1 MKTDVEVYGSELRML
16 LAHET
21 PELRSGVVQHLD
33 ESDRGLIEKI
43 TNATREMRST
53 DEWAMLV
60 FGSTADAVPSLCGLV
75 ERFNAAAERIGASL
89 RVHIDDGPVSLDPA
103 RGLWFVCSPQPAGEP
118 VQPVQPK
125 QQASENDFWLDP
137 EILFDLGIVDES
149 LPTKP
154 QATAEHGALRRAPA
168 PPAKPRK
175 RLANVFVSYAREDQI
190 WVRPLLDRLKFICKS
205 DSRFEIRFWRDEDEL
220 GFGPFW
226 QQIDEAIKRCD
237 VGLLLLSDRF
247 LESTFIRDHELPH
260 FNYHG
265 RGNRKPCAVVDCVK
279 TDREH
284 IKRREID
291 ASQIIAPDTDGV
303 IVELSRIGAEQQA
316 RFLERVTQK
325 LFLLLDS
332 LPLQEL
338 ESADFRLQEIEAVLS
353 VLPIDDTPH
362 LQRNQASKAR
372 WSEFKH
378 SQTNPSDPSGF
389 DARLDAVD
397 SMLKWARDESA
408 LPFCAL
414 LGQYGQGKSTALR
427 RLARELFRQRA
438 SGDKVPIPIYIDLR
452 LGNPIRDGAP
462 TLAELLADHIRRH
475 EALAGSG
482 VTVEELVDLV
492 RRRDAVMIFDGF
504 DEVAVHLTTREAQRF
519 ANELWK
525 VLPDPGARTD
535 EGFRGKLLIS
545 CRSHFFRDLQE
556 QARVFLFMARRAIRE
571 DQQASGS
578 VARSK
583 ALVNVLD
590 GDFLLLILLPF
601 DKAQVVSYF
610 SSALGSAKLAQR
622 AIETIEDIHNLTELS
637 ERPVLLP
644 MLAHCLP
651 AIELASARQEVVNA
665 TTVYDYMVGAWLGRD
680 VEKHKLMSRHK
691 QLLMEELAAKLH
703 RESRQE
709 LSATQLDEWLDSLIS
724 ERSELAQVYRSNP
737 SDARRPNLDEILQGD
752 LRTATFVIRT
762 EHAADAGLFRF
773 AHTSLAEYFFARHL
787 VRSLEEQRPQAWQIR
802 LPSVETLEFVVQLL
816 ARKRRP
822 DLNAALKTWASL
834 LEGGGEGA
842 VLAFRCWL
850 LARREKIAEPDP
862 ASVLL
867 DGADLA
873 GIHLVGRPSAPWT
886 LRRASF
892 RRTLLVRTHW
902 HHVWIEDADFG
913 EAQLSD
919 AVFDDCILD
928 GANFEQAVLNGTQV
942 RFGSTRGCDARW
954 FAGEERSRFL
964 LQSQEAWEHA
974 VLKSGGTS
982 GATVRLVRSMTVDST
997 ALCCAASADA
1007 SLFAIGYEGGR
1018 VLLWDA
1024 NTGRAF
1030 RELGDWNGTG
1040 SLAFSQDG
1048 RRLLVPSTDRSIG
1061 VWNTGSGARG
1071 KFARNAFGNIRHAE
1085 FAPDGR
1091 RFITGSDDGVAQLWS
1106 VDEQHGPIAIVHSET
1121 SGEGIEG
1128 CIFSPDGRRVAV
1140 AVKNYVFCYDVS
1152 AADSRLVCRLP
1163 GEGRFGMA
1171 FSSDGRTLVSVTA
1184 DRIVRF
1190 HDLAMPLERRIVRVN
1205 REAESILLSLDARY
1219 LAVQTGN
1226 SVVAIDVDSGK
1237 EVLVL
1242 WHSVN
1247 LSSTRFLGGNRLMVC
1262 LQDGSLELHDLTGG
1276 RCVRKLSI
1284 RNAHVMATCVSLKG
1298 DRIYMAYDGCK
1309 LRRWKTQGELVT
1321 EPIPDW
1327 NAGLRVLDVSP
1338 DQFRLAAFDPAV
1350 QALVVIDTADGHRS
1364 HSERMDEMP
1373 AVRFSVDGQS
1383 MFVLPLHSGV
1393 TWRSDGVLLRGVATG
1408 RLLRRQRFPGQLFS
1422 LDARLPASLDT
1433 VGIGSYFGSDCLLRW
1448 KSLHGTEFYK
1458 LDDQQGI
1465 LSYAVSDDGHSL
1477 AVGFSS
1483 GEAQIRSLKTGKR
1496 TQTLASRGFA
1506 VTRCAFAADGR
1517 AIFAGYADG
1526 GVYVWD
1532 CVSGELISTL
1542 WGHAGSV
1549 TGLCL
1554 DGTRLATTA
1563 NDGTVRLW
1571 DLEEKRC
1578 VRVWHL
1584 LPDDEYA
1591 VFDPERMAP
1600 IAASP
1605 RAWRYF
1611 DTRVKY
1617 ANGRV
1622 QMLPGEAATG
1632 RWPGC

>member
-1 MKTDVEVYGSELRML
+1 ML

-21 PELRSGVVQHLD
+21 PDLRSGVVQHLD

-43 TNATREMRST
+43 ADAERQARSI

-60 FGSTADAVPSLCGLV
+60 FGSDADAVPALHGLV

-89 RVHIDDGPVSLDPA
+89 RVHIDDGPASLDPA
-103 RGLWFVCSPQPAGEP
+103 RGLWFACSPLPTGEP
-118 VQPVQPK
+118 VQAK
-125 QQASENDFWLDP
+125 QQSSEDDFWLDP
-137 EILFDLGIVDES
+137 DFTFALGLVDEP

-154 QATAEHGALRRAPA
+154 QAPEESGALRRAPSSS
-168 PPAKPRK
+168 AKLRK

-190 WVRPLLDRLKFICKS
+190 WVRPLLDRLKFLCKS

-226 QQIDEAIKRCD
+226 QQIDEAIKLCD

-303 IVELSRIGAEQQA
+303 IVELSSLGAEQQA
-316 RFLERVTQK
+316 RFLERVAEK
-325 LFLLLDS
+325 LFLLLGS

-338 ESADFRLQEIEAVLS
+338 ESAEFRLQEIEAVLS
-353 VLPIDDTPH
+353 VLPVDDTPH

-378 SQTNPSDPSGF
+378 SEANPSDAPGF

-414 LGQYGQGKSTALR
+414 LGQYGQGKSTSLR

-438 SGDKVPIPIYIDLR
+438 SGAKAPIPIYIDLR
-452 LGNPIRDGAP
+452 LGSPIRDGAP

-492 RRRDAVMIFDGF
+492 RRHDAVMIFDGF
-504 DEVAVHLTTREAQRF
+504 DEVAVHLDTGEAQRF

-525 VLPDPGARTD
+525 VLPDPSARTD
-535 EGFRGKLLIS
+535 EEFRGKLLIS

-571 DQQASGS
+571 DQQAPGS
-578 VARSK
+578 VKRSK

-610 SSALGSAKLAQR
+610 TSALGSAKLAQR
-622 AIETIEDIHNLTELS
+622 AMETIEDIHNLTELS

-651 AIELASARQEVVNA
+651 AIELAAARQEVVNA

-680 VEKHKLMSRHK
+680 VDKNKLMSRHK

-709 LSATQLDEWLDSLIS
+709 LSATQLDEWLDRFIS
-724 ERSELAQVYRSNP
+724 ERSELAQAYRSEP
-737 SDARRPNLDEILQGD
+737 GDPRRPNLDEILQSH

-762 EHAADAGLFRF
+762 EHAADDGLFRF

-787 VRSLEEQRPQAWQIR
+787 VRSLEERRPQAWQIR

-822 DLNAALKTWASL
+822 DLDAALKTWASL
-834 LEGGGEGA
+834 LEGGGEGS

-862 ASVLL
+862 AWILL

-873 GIHLVGRPSAPWT
+873 GVHLVGRPGAPWI

-892 RRTLLVRTHW
+892 RRALLVRTHW

-919 AVFDDCILD
+919 AIFDDCVLD
-928 GANFEQAVLNGTQV
+928 GANFGQAVLSGTQV

-974 VLKSGGTS
+974 VLTSGATS
-982 GATVRLVRSMTVDST
+982 GATVRLVRSMAVDST

-1007 SLFAIGYEGGR
+1007 SLFATGYEGGR

-1030 RELGDWNGTG
+1030 REFYDWNETG
-1040 SLAFSQDG
+1040 PLVFSQDG
-1048 RRLLVPSTDRSIG
+1048 RRLLVPSTGRSIG
-1061 VWNTGSGARG
+1061 VWNTGSGLRG
-1071 KFARNAFGNIRHAE
+1071 KFARNFFGNIRHAD
-1085 FAPDGR
+1085 FSPDGR
-1091 RFITGSDDGVAQLWS
+1091 RFITGSDDGGVQLWS
-1106 VDEQHGPIAIVHSET
+1106 VDEQHGPVAIVHSGT
-1121 SGEGIEG
+1121 TGESIEG
-1128 CIFSPDGRRVAV
+1128 CIFSPDGRLVAV
-1140 AVKNYVFCYDVS
+1140 AVNNYVFCYDVS
-1152 AADSRLVCRLP
+1152 AAASRLLCRLP
-1163 GEGRFGMA
+1163 GEGRFGIA
-1171 FSSDGRTLVSVTA
+1171 FSSDGRTLASVGA
-1184 DRIVRF
+1184 DRVVRF
-1190 HDLAMPLERRIVRVN
+1190 HDLATLLERRIVRVN
-1205 REAESILLSLDARY
+1205 REAESILLSPDARY
-1219 LAVQTGN
+1219 LAVQTGD
-1226 SVVAIDVDSGK
+1226 SVVAIEVDTGK
-1237 EVLVL
+1237 QVLVL

-1247 LSSTRFLGGNRLMVC
+1247 LSSTRFLGSDRLMAC
-1262 LQDGSLELHDLTGG
+1262 LQDGSLELRDLTSG
-1276 RCVRKLSI
+1276 RCVRKLPI
-1284 RNAHVMATCVSLKG
+1284 RNTHVMATCVSLNG
-1298 DRIYMAYDGCK
+1298 DRIFMAYDGHK
-1309 LRRWKTQGELVT
+1309 LRRWKTQGEPAT

-1338 DQFRLAAFDPAV
+1338 DQSRLAAFDPAMR
-1350 QALVVIDTADGHRS
+1350 ALVVIDTADGNRL

-1373 AVRFSVDGQS
+1373 AVRFSADGQS
-1383 MFVLPLHSGV
+1383 VLVVPQREAR
-1393 TWRSDGVLLRGVATG
+1393 TWWGDVLVRGVATNK
-1408 RLLRRQRFPGQLFS
+1408 LLRRLPAPGWRFS
-1422 LDARLPASLDT
+1422 LDARLPASLDA
-1433 VGIGSYFGSDCLLRW
+1433 VGIGSSLHSEGCRLLHWR
-1448 KSLHGTEFYK
+1448 SLHGTEFYEF
-1458 LDDQQGI
+1458 DDQPGI
-1465 LSYAVSDDGHSL
+1465 LSYAVSDDGCSV
-1477 AVGFSS
+1477 AVGFNS
-1483 GEAQIRSLKTGKR
+1483 GEVEICILKTRSR
-1496 TQTLASRGFA
+1496 TQTLASRGLA

-1517 AIFAGYADG
+1517 TIIAGYADG
-1526 GVYVWD
+1526 GIYVWD
-1532 CVSGELISTL
+1532 CVSGELVSTL
-1542 WGHAGSV
+1542 WGHSGRV
-1549 TGLCL
+1549 TDLCL
-1554 DGTRLATTA
+1554 DGTRLATAA

-1578 VRVWHL
+1578 LRVWHL

-1617 ANGRV
+1617 ANGRM
-1622 QMLPGEAATG
+1622 QMLPAEAVTG

>member
-1 MKTDVEVYGSELRML
+1 MKTDVEVYGSELRL
-16 LAHET
+16 LLVHET
-21 PELRSGVVQHLD
+21 LHLQSGVVQHLE

-43 TNATREMRST
+43 ADAERKARSI
-53 DEWAMLV
+53 DEWALLL
-60 FGSTADAVPSLCGLV
+60 FGSDADAVPALRGLV

-89 RVHIDDGPVSLDPA
+89 RVHIDDGPASASPA
-103 RGLWFVCSPQPAGEP
+103 HGLWFACSPEPAGEP
-118 VQPVQPK
+118 VQAK
-125 QQASENDFWLDP
+125 QQASADDFW
-137 EILFDLGIVDES
+137 FDSELMRDFGLVDE
-149 LPTKP
+149 PPPAKP
-154 QATAEHGALRRAPA
+154 QATVEHGALRRAPS

-175 RLANVFVSYAREDQI
+175 RLANVFVSYAREDQL
-190 WVRPLLDRLKFICKS
+190 WVRPLLDRLKVLCKS

-303 IVELSRIGAEQQA
+303 IVELSSIGAEQQA
-316 RFLERVTQK
+316 RFIERVTEK

-338 ESADFRLQEIEAVLS
+338 ESTDLRMQEIEAVLS
-353 VLPIDDTPH
+353 VLPVDDTPH

-372 WSEFKH
+372 WSEFNH
-378 SQTNPSDPSGF
+378 SQTNPSDPPGF

-397 SMLKWARDESA
+397 SMLKWAMDDSA

-414 LGQYGQGKSTALR
+414 LGQYGQGKSTSLR
-427 RLARELFRQRA
+427 RLARELFRLRA
-438 SGDKVPIPIYIDLR
+438 GGGKAPVPIYIDLR

-492 RRRDAVMIFDGF
+492 RRHDAVMIFDGF
-504 DEVAVHLTTREAQRF
+504 DEVAVHLATGEAQRF

-535 EGFRGKLLIS
+535 EEFRGKLLIS

-571 DQQASGS
+571 DQQASGN
-578 VARSK
+578 VPRSK

-610 SSALGSAKLAQR
+610 TSALGSAKLAQR
-622 AIETIEDIHNLTELS
+622 AMETIEHIHNLTELS

-651 AIELASARQEVVNA
+651 AMEQAWARQEVVNA
-665 TTVYDYMVGAWLGRD
+665 TTVYEYMVGAWLGRD
-680 VEKHKLMSRHK
+680 VEKHKLMSSHK

-709 LSATQLDEWLDSLIS
+709 LSAAQLDEWLGKFIS
-724 ERSELAQVYRSNP
+724 ERSELAHAYRSEP
-737 SDARRPNLDEILQGD
+737 GGARRPNLDEILQGD

-762 EHAADAGLFRF
+762 EHTADAGLFRF

-787 VRSLEEQRPQAWQIR
+787 MRSLEEQRPQAWQVR

-822 DLNAALKTWASL
+822 DLDTALKTWASL
-834 LEGGGEGA
+834 LEGGGDGA

-873 GIHLVGRPSAPWT
+873 GVHLVGRPSAPWI

-892 RRTLLVRTHW
+892 RRALLVRTHW

-919 AVFDDCILD
+919 AVFDECVLD
-928 GANFEQAVLNGTQV
+928 GANFGQAVLYGTQV
-942 RFGSTRGCDARW
+942 RFGSTRGCDPRW
-954 FAGEERSRFL
+954 FAGEEGSRFL

-974 VLKSGGTS
+974 VLKSGGSS

-997 ALCCAASADA
+997 AVCCAASADA
-1007 SLFAIGYEGGR
+1007 SLFATGYEGGR

-1030 RELGDWNGTG
+1030 REFYDWNGTG
-1040 SLAFSQDG
+1040 PLVFSHDG
-1048 RRLLVPSTDRSIG
+1048 RRLLVPSAGRSIG

-1071 KFARNAFGNIRHAE
+1071 KFARNVFGDIRHAE

-1091 RFITGSDDGVAQLWS
+1091 RFITGSDDGVVQLWS
-1106 VDEQHGPIAIVHSET
+1106 VDEQHGPIAIVHSDM
-1121 SGEGIEG
+1121 SGETTEG
-1128 CIFSPDGRRVAV
+1128 CIFSRDGRRVAV
-1140 AVKNYVFCYDVS
+1140 AMKNYVFCYDVS
-1152 AADSRLVCRLP
+1152 TAEPCLICRLP
-1163 GEGRFGMA
+1163 GEGRFGTA
-1171 FSSDGRTLVSVTA
+1171 FSTDGRTLVSVTA

-1205 REAESILLSLDARY
+1205 REAESILLSPDARY
-1219 LAVQTGN
+1219 VAVQTSN
-1226 SVVAIDVDSGK
+1226 SVVAIEVDNGK

-1247 LSSTRFLGGNRLMVC
+1247 LSSTRFVGGNRLIVC
-1262 LQDGSLELHDLTGG
+1262 LQDGSLELHDLTSG
-1276 RCVRKLSI
+1276 RCVRKLLI
-1284 RNAHVMATCVSLKG
+1284 RNAHVMPTCVSLKG
-1298 DRIYMAYDGCK
+1298 DRIFMAYDGCK
-1309 LRRWKTQGELVT
+1309 LRRWKTQGERVT
-1321 EPIPDW
+1321 EPMPDW
-1327 NAGLRVLDVSP
+1327 NAGLQVLDVSP

-1350 QALVVIDTADGHRS
+1350 QALVVIDMADGHRL

-1373 AVRFSVDGQS
+1373 AVRFSADGQS
-1383 MFVLPLHSGV
+1383 MFVVPPRSGAAWQGDV
-1393 TWRSDGVLLRGVATG
+1393 MLRGVATG
-1408 RLLRRQRFPGQLFS
+1408 RLLRRLPVPGRWFLP
-1422 LDARLPASLDT
+1422 DARLPASLDA
-1433 VGIGSYFGSDCLLRW
+1433 VGIGPSRDPESRRLLHWELLR
-1448 KSLHGTEFYK
+1448 GTRFYE
-1458 LDDQQGI
+1458 LDDQPGI
-1465 LSYAVSDDGHSL
+1465 LSCAVSDDGCSA
-1477 AVGFSS
+1477 AVCFRS
-1483 GEAQIRSLKTGKR
+1483 GEVQIRSLKTGKR
-1496 TQTLASRGFA
+1496 TRTLASRGLA
-1506 VTRCAFAADGR
+1506 AKRCVFTADGR
-1517 AIFAGYADG
+1517 TIIAGYADG
-1526 GVYVWD
+1526 GIYVWD
-1532 CVSGELISTL
+1532 CVSGELVSTL
-1542 WGHAGSV
+1542 GGHSGSV
-1549 TGLCL
+1549 TDLCL
-1554 DGTRLATTA
+1554 DGTRLATAA

-1632 RWPGC
+1632 RWRGC